1 MKIELKLTCLVLIC
15 VLGELDSRER
25 EVGVLTNWDGIAG
38 EEVTKIKNH
47 FDEQRP
53 VPPLMMMMT
62 MK

>member
-38 EEVTKIKNH
+38 EEVTKKKTILTNK
-47 FDEQRP
+47 DQYLP
-53 VPPLMMMMT
+53 S
-62 MK
+62 